1 MPKKE
6 IGKVVKVALRE
17 IWRKEDK
24 DFTTWLE
31 KNVDFLNEILDF
43 NISIEAREK
52 RVGPFKVDLYGEDS
66 NGRKVIIENQLE
78 RTNHDHLGKLLTYMV
93 NLDAKVAIW
102 IVKEPT
108 EQHAKVIDWIN
119 EITPEDTALYLIKIE
134 AIQIV
139 GQPAVAPLF
148 TIIKGPSIDSKKI
161 GSEKHEYA
169 LRHITMKKFWEQLL
183 EKSNQKTK
191 LFKNVSPIPG
201 DWVNAGSG
209 KSGIVFGYSLTKN
222 SGVVEIYFNKGGKT
236 GPKINKSRFD
246 AFYKYKNEI
255 EKEFG
260 APLVWQRLNGR
271 RTSRILYKFNIGGW
285 ANEGKWNELQD
296 KMVDA
301 MVRLEKA
308 FKKYISKID

>member
-6 IGKVVKVALRE
+6 IGKVIRVALRE

-31 KNVDFLNEILDF
+31 KNIDSLKEILDF
-43 NISIEAREK
+43 DISIESREK
-52 RVGPFKVDLYGEDS
+52 NVGPFKVDLYGEDS

-102 IVKEPT
+102 IAKEPT

-134 AIQIV
+134 AIQIE

-169 LRHITMKKFWEQLL
+169 QRHITMKKFWEQLL
-183 EKSNQKTK
+183 EKSNQRTK
-191 LFKNVSPIPG
+191 LFKNISPIPS
-201 DWVNAGSG
+201 DWINASSG

-222 SGVVEIYFNKGGKT
+222 SGMVEIYFNKGGEM

-246 AFYKYKNEI
+246 ALYKYKNEI

-285 ANEGKWNELQD
+285 SDESKWDELQD